1 MLRITTYNSKKTVV
15 AVGQTKLLL
24 LLMMNEIFLLTNMI
38 LFEPKLMLFQRKLD
52 FSVKSKL
59 KTPVPLKL
67 LFLC

>member
-1 MLRITTYNSKKTVV
+1 MTYSSGGANKNFTVV
-15 AVGQTKLLL
+15 
-24 LLMMNEIFLLTNMI
+24 NDEWNFLVDKHDAL
-38 LFEPKLMLFQRKLD
+38 EPKLMLFQRKLD